1 MEKSKKLSA
10 KDLINTGIFTAIY
23 FVVMFVFTAV
33 TSFAPITYVLLPA
46 FIAILCAPIYMLFI
60 TKVKTFG
67 MITIMGVL
75 IGILMVFTTGNSWIM
90 FVFCSLLGL
99 ISDLIAKAGGYAS
112 KKMSLIGYYVFSIWP
127 VGSFFP
133 IWFIRDAYFDGI
145 VASMGEAYAEGLK
158 AMTPYWIIPVMIV
171 YTIAAAVVGGLVA
184 GKMNK
189 KHFEKAGIA

>member
-1 MEKSKKLSA
+1 MEKLKKLSA

-33 TSFAPITYVLLPA
+33 ISFAPITYVLLPA

-90 FVFCSLLGL
+90 FVFCSL
-99 ISDLIAKAGGYAS
+99 
-112 KKMSLIGYYVFSIWP
+112 
-127 VGSFFP
+127 
-133 IWFIRDAYFDGI
+133 
-145 VASMGEAYAEGLK
+145 
-158 AMTPYWIIPVMIV
+158 
-171 YTIAAAVVGGLVA
+171 
-184 GKMNK
+184 
-189 KHFEKAGIA
+189 

>member
-1 MEKSKKLSA
+1 MEKLKKLSA

-33 TSFAPITYVLLPA
+33 ISFAPITYVLLPA

-60 TKVKTFG
+60 T
-67 MITIMGVL
+67 
-75 IGILMVFTTGNSWIM
+75 
-90 FVFCSLLGL
+90 FCSLLGL
-99 ISDLIAKAGGYAS
+99 ISDLITKAGGYTS

-127 VGSFFP
+127 LGSFFP
-133 IWFIRDAYFDGI
+133 IWLMRDAYFDGV

-158 AMTPYWIIPVMIV
+158 AMTPFWIIPVMIA
-171 YTIAAAVVGGLVA
+171 YTIAAGVVGGLVA

>member
-1 MEKSKKLSA
+1 MEKSKKLTA

-23 FVVMFVFTAV
+23 FVVMFAFTAA
-33 TSFAPITYVLLPA
+33 TSFAPITYILLPA

-60 TKVKTFG
+60 TKVKNFG

-90 FVFCSLLGL
+90 FVFCLLLGL
-99 ISDLIAKAGGYAS
+99 ISDLITKAGGYTS
-112 KKMSLIGYYVFSIWP
+112 KKMSLMGYYVFSIWP

-133 IWFIRDAYFDGI
+133 IWLMRDAYFDGV

>member
-1 MEKSKKLSA
+1 
-10 KDLINTGIFTAIY
+10 
-23 FVVMFVFTAV
+23 MFVFTAV

-99 ISDLIAKAGGYAS
+99 ISDLITKAGGYTS
-112 KKMSLIGYYVFSIWP
+112 KEDESDWILCIFHLAC
-127 VGSFFP
+127 
-133 IWFIRDAYFDGI
+133 WFIFPNLAYERCLF
-145 VASMGEAYAEGLK
+145 
-158 AMTPYWIIPVMIV
+158 
-171 YTIAAAVVGGLVA
+171 
-184 GKMNK
+184 
-189 KHFEKAGIA
+189 

>member
-1 MEKSKKLSA
+1 MEKLKKLSA

-99 ISDLIAKAGGYAS
+99 ISDLITKAGGT
-112 KKMSLIGYYVFSIWP
+112 GF
-127 VGSFFP
+127 
-133 IWFIRDAYFDGI
+133 
-145 VASMGEAYAEGLK
+145 
-158 AMTPYWIIPVMIV
+158 
-171 YTIAAAVVGGLVA
+171 
-184 GKMNK
+184 
-189 KHFEKAGIA
+189 

>member
-1 MEKSKKLSA
+1 
-10 KDLINTGIFTAIY
+10 
-23 FVVMFVFTAV
+23 
-33 TSFAPITYVLLPA
+33 
-46 FIAILCAPIYMLFI
+46 MLFI

-99 ISDLIAKAGGYAS
+99 ISDLITKAGGYTS

-133 IWFIRDAYFDGI
+133 IWLMRDAYFDGV

-158 AMTPYWIIPVMIV
+158 AMTPFWIIPVMIA
-171 YTIAAAVVGGLVA
+171 YTIAAGVVGGLVA

-189 KHFEKAGIA
+189 KHFEKAGIV

>member
-1 MEKSKKLSA
+1 MNSSKKLST
-10 KDLINTGIFTAIY
+10 KDLINTGIFNAIY
-23 FVVMFVFTAV
+23 FAVMFVFTAV
-33 TSFAPITYVLLPA
+33 TSFAPITYILLPA

-60 TKVKTFG
+60 TKVKVFG

-90 FVFCSLLGL
+90 FVFCSLLGFV
-99 ISDLIAKAGGYAS
+99 SDLITKTGGYTS
-112 KKMSLIGYYVFSIWP
+112 RRMSMIGYCVFAIWP
-127 VGSFFP
+127 IGSFFP
-133 IWFIRDAYFDGI
+133 IWIMRDAYFASV
-145 VASMGEAYAEGLK
+145 VASMGEAYAQELK

-171 YTIAAAVVGGLVA
+171 YTVIAAVIGSLIS